1 MVYIVDQ
8 EVENEEKEKFGKYW
22 FMDRSRGGIG
32 WGAFLQNCATTKPLS
47 RSSSSQLAA
56 VAGIFSS
63 NCKQSC
69 SSTRLFQDSCSATP
83 LGITFVI
90 GRKIFRH
97 LVFFGSIFLCQIL
110 WQISLW
116 GKKWKDKKCWSRLFR
131 NLCPGFCP
139 SSLGLVSAASSYN
152 LELPPLNKT
161 WTANNTKVS
170 LELGQKEFWSRV
182 IAQAITKYKCILV
195 RRSKESPP
203 NFLFLLNAHF

>member
-1 MVYIVDQ
+1 MRGINLRRIFNIVVVIVMVYIVDQ

-56 VAGIFSS
+56 AAGIFSS

-69 SSTRLFQDSCSATP
+69 SSTRLGQDISATP

-139 SSLGLVSAASSYN
+139 NSLV
-152 LELPPLNKT
+152 
-161 WTANNTKVS
+161 
-170 LELGQKEFWSRV
+170 WSQQP
-182 IAQAITKYKCILV
+182 A
-195 RRSKESPP
+195 RSR
-203 NFLFLLNAHF
+203 LFLQLITSAS